1 MRQESGR
8 SMIEMVGV
16 LAIMGMLTA
25 TAFALI
31 SLGISRQKQ
40 SRVTDDVVTIVS
52 GVRSLLVDYDDF
64 SNIDNSTIFAAMSM
78 SDKNPYGGTYELT
91 VNPYNKRQFIVKING
106 LSKSKFSIKYI
117 INSVYGN
124 VWRRIVDSRMDCSN
138 DMSGCGSR
146 FDCGSNHNAS
156 HILALSSLQKD
167 VAVGI
172 SQRT

>member
-106 LSKSKFSIKYI
+106 LSKSDCEALLTKAWTDSVGYISSEHKEGGATGNCADGDKNVVSI
-117 INSVYGN
+117 VYGE
-124 VWRRIVDSRMDCSN
+124 
-138 DMSGCGSR
+138 
-146 FDCGSNHNAS
+146 
-156 HILALSSLQKD
+156 
-167 VAVGI
+167 
-172 SQRT
+172 